1 VAALL
6 SVAASVSS
14 VASGHGQERPTGAA
28 ATDGGPFSR
37 RVPAHWSRPDGLS
50 LAPLDRRLQPDLAG
64 PLPLHAATS
73 PPASI
78 ARARALSAWE
88 AHHWHLLGAGLLIQG
103 FFIALLLAERR
114 RRRRVQDSLGE
125 RLRFETL
132 LSELSATLI
141 TLSVADLDR
150 ETGRALRRIVEELDL
165 DRATLAEVDD
175 RPGRVRI
182 AQRWER
188 PGIRPIPA
196 SFEAIQFPWMA
207 SRLSRG
213 SALHFSRLEELP
225 EEASTDRQ
233 TLLAMGSHAVA
244 LIPLMVEGAVVGV
257 LTFASQRER
266 AWPSDLV
273 HRLHLLGEVFA
284 NALARR
290 RAASAVQESQ
300 SRFRVMADSAPLM
313 VWLAGTDARRTY
325 FNRCWLDFT
334 GRPPALELGEGWT
347 TSIHPDDR
355 PACLKTLRAAA
366 GAQRPLTL
374 EYRLRRSD
382 GDYRW
387 VLDHGVPR
395 IAADGAFDGYIGS
408 SIDVTELKAA
418 QRSIAETQ
426 ELGSAIFGSL
436 YGHVAAL
443 DRNGVIIAVNHS
455 WTALAQGTSAEP
467 GLVSVGAR
475 YAEVCR
481 RVTGMGEA
489 SARRAFAL
497 LTAVLEGRRDSAQLE
512 YASTSSKGE
521 RWFDLLIEP
530 FRRPEGG
537 AIVSHIDITRRRR
550 AEDEAGRRRE
560 ELAHALR
567 VATLGELSGTLA
579 HDISQPLAAIMTNAQ
594 ATLRL
599 LDRGQGRGEEVREAL
614 ADIADDSKRA
624 AQVIHRLR
632 ILSRNVHGERQ
643 TLSIN
648 DLVEEVVTF
657 LRGELRRKGIG
668 VVVSLDK
675 ALPPVLGDPIQL
687 QQVLLNLLINAGES
701 IAAAGA
707 SPCEVRVETARRE
720 VQLLEI
726 SISDAGTGV
735 AEVDL
740 ERIFEPFVSTKADG
754 LGMGLSI
761 SRSIV
766 EAHGGRIWATRN
778 LARGLTVHVE
788 LLCEEGS
795 EAA

>member
-1 VAALL
+1 MTLLTIAAL
-6 SVAASVSS
+6 VSS
-14 VASGHGQERPTGAA
+14 AGTGHAQERSTGGA
-28 ATDGGPFSR
+28 S
-37 RVPAHWSRPDGLS
+37 RVPQA
-50 LAPLDRRLQPDLAG
+50 
-64 PLPLHAATS
+64 
-73 PPASI
+73 
-78 ARARALSAWE
+78 SAWE
-88 AHHWHLLGAGLLIQG
+88 TYHWHLLGAGLLVQTL
-103 FFIALLLAERR
+103 FIALLLAERR
-114 RRRRVQDSLGE
+114 RRRRAQDSLAE

-132 LSELSATLI
+132 LSEISASLI
-141 TLSVADLDR
+141 TLPAWDLDR
-150 ETGRALRRIVEELDL
+150 EMGQALRRIVEELGL
-165 DRATLAEVDD
+165 DRATLAEVDE
-175 RPGRVRI
+175 RPDRVRI

-188 PGIRPIPA
+188 AGMQPIPA
-196 SFEAIQFPWMA
+196 SVEATAFPWMA
-207 SRLSRG
+207 SRLGRRQV
-213 SALHFSRLEELP
+213 LRFSRLEELP
-225 EEASTDRQ
+225 EEATTDRQ
-233 TLLAMGSHAVA
+233 TLLAMGTRAVA
-244 LIPLMVEGAVVGV
+244 LIPLTVEGTVVGV
-257 LTFASQRER
+257 LTFASRRER
-266 AWPSDLV
+266 EWPPDV
-273 HRLHLLGEVFA
+273 MHRLQLLGEVFA

-290 RAASAVQESQ
+290 RAATAVKESE

-313 VWLAGTDARRTY
+313 VWLSGPDGRRTY
-325 FNRCWLDFT
+325 FNRRWLDFA
-334 GRPPALELGEGWT
+334 GRPPAVELGEGWT
-347 TSIHPDDR
+347 EGIHPDDR
-355 PACLKTLRAAA
+355 VACLQSIRDAATA
-366 GAQRPLTL
+366 HRPLTL
-374 EYRLRRSD
+374 EYRLQR
-382 GDYRW
+382 GGGEYRW
-387 VLDHGVPR
+387 LLDHGVPR
-395 IAADGAFDGYIGS
+395 MGADRAFDGYIGS
-408 SIDVTELKAA
+408 TVDITELKAA
-418 QRSIAETQ
+418 QYSVAESQ
-426 ELGSAIFGSL
+426 ALGSAIFGSL

-443 DRNGVIIAVNHS
+443 DRNGVIIAVNRS
-455 WTALAQGTSAEP
+455 WMALADGVSVEP
-467 GLVSVGAR
+467 GSISIGAR
-475 YAEVCR
+475 YADVCR

-489 SARRAFAL
+489 SARRAVAL

-567 VATLGELSGTLA
+567 VATLNELSGTLA

-599 LDRGQGRGEEVREAL
+599 LDRGQTGGEEVREAL

-766 EAHGGRIWATRN
+766 EAHGGKIWATRN
-778 LARGLTVHVE
+778 PERGLTMHVE
-788 LLCEEGS
+788 LVCEEGS